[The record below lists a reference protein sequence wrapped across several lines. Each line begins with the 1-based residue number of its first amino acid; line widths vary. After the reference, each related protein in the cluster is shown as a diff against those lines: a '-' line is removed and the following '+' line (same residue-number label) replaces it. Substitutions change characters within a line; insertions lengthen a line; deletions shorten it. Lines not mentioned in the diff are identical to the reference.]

1 MFEKP
6 TFRRER
12 KIFRKSLRQ
21 LRFPDYYSI
30 PMYFVGLSTPDNTKQ
45 GISYDPFIDNKIIS
59 ANSNNKELSL
69 IKESTKSNKSSTET
83 L

>member
-12 KIFRKSLRQ
+12 TIFRKSLRQ
-21 LRFPDYYSI
+21 LKFPDYYSI
-30 PMYFVGLSTPDNTKQ
+30 PTYFVGFSTPDNTKQ

-59 ANSNNKELSL
+59 ATSNKELSL
-69 IKESTKSNKSSTET
+69 IKESMKSNKSSTET